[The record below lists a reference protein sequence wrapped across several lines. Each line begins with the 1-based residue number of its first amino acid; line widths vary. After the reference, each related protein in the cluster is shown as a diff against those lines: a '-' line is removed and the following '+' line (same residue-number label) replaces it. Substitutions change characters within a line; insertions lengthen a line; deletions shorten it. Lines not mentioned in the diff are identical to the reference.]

1 MRGPIAHHV
10 ECALTWG
17 MWVDLRRYAAP
28 LINRQ
33 PIHIA
38 QMFVPRSHCT
48 APVQPTG
55 SSPVALTFGTE
66 ATKIPRRLHGCANL
80 GSGTED
86 KRDHIPQMSNIMTP
100 GARVAARLETLIKD
114 SPIASVI
121 SNPRLKDNPIV
132 ACNAAFMELTG
143 YDEASILG
151 RNCRFLAGPATEPW
165 LTEAIRGGVRKHNP
179 VLVEILNYK
188 CNGTP
193 FRNAVLV
200 APIFDEEGELEFFLG
215 SQVEIEADTPGPN
228 SSRRMAATLKVKS
241 LTARQRQVLEQ
252 MATGHLNKQIAFN
265 LGLSEQTVKMHR
277 ALLLQRLGVA
287 TTADAIRIA
296 VEAGL

>member
-1 MRGPIAHHV
+1 VAHVTAKLESLIA
-10 ECALTWG
+10 
-17 MWVDLRRYAAP
+17 
-28 LINRQ
+28 
-33 PIHIA
+33 
-38 QMFVPRSHCT
+38 
-48 APVQPTG
+48 
-55 SSPVALTFGTE
+55 
-66 ATKIPRRLHGCANL
+66 
-80 GSGTED
+80 
-86 KRDHIPQMSNIMTP
+86 
-100 GARVAARLETLIKD
+100 D

-143 YDEASILG
+143 YSEAEIVG

-165 LTEAIRGGVRKHNP
+165 LTETIRSGVRKHRP

-188 CNGTP
+188 RDGTP

-200 APIFDEEGELEFFLG
+200 APIFDDAGALEFFLG
-215 SQVEIEADTPGPN
+215 SQVELEAEAPGPN
-228 SSRRMAATLKVKS
+228 SSRRMAAVMKVKG
-241 LTARQRQVLEQ
+241 LTPRQREVLEQ
-252 MATGHLNKQIAFN
+252 MATGHLNKQIAYM

-277 ALLLQRLGVA
+277 ALLMQRLGAA